1 MRENRSMRVLLSLLA
16 HPYEPQEK
24 SMSPSSPARHTVA
37 VIGGGYGGVTA
48 AKALDDAADV
58 VLVEPRDAFVHNVA
72 ALRALVDPDF
82 APTIFLPY
90 DRLLQNGRVVHERA
104 ARVETDRVV
113 LESGEE
119 IPADFI
125 VLATGSRYPFPAK
138 PAVDGASESIELLRA
153 AHDALADSRRVL
165 LVGAG
170 PVGLELAGE
179 IVAAFPGVH
188 VTIAD
193 VADDILT
200 GPFAPELRTELRRQL
215 DELGVELLLGS
226 PLVALPATEP
236 GRLEPFTITT
246 EAGAEVSADMWFRC
260 YGVAPVSDYLGEE
273 LAGALTA
280 DGFIEVTP
288 DLRVAGQERVFAI
301 GDVSTADRKMAA
313 WATAQAKVVAAN
325 ILALSQGTGELTSY
339 ETAPTAIAVP
349 LGPEGGAGQFPG
361 QESIVGAETVA
372 EVKGRHMMVAPYAE
386 LMGHGVPAKA

>member
-1 MRENRSMRVLLSLLA
+1 M
-16 HPYEPQEK
+16 
-24 SMSPSSPARHTVA
+24 
-37 VIGGGYGGVTA
+37 
-48 AKALDDAADV
+48 
-58 VLVEPRDAFVHNVA
+58 
-72 ALRALVDPDF
+72 
-82 APTIFLPY
+82 
-90 DRLLQNGRVVHERA
+90 
-104 ARVETDRVV
+104 
-113 LESGEE
+113 
-119 IPADFI
+119 
-125 VLATGSRYPFPAK
+125 
-138 PAVDGASESIELLRA
+138 
-153 AHDALADSRRVL
+153 L

-226 PLVALPATEP
+226 PLVTLPPTEP

-288 DLRVAGQERVFAI
+288 QLRVAGQERVFAI

-325 ILALSQGTGELTSY
+325 ILALSQGAGELTAY
-339 ETAPTAIAVP
+339 ETGPTAIAVP

-386 LMGHGVPAKA
+386 LMGHAVPVKG